1 MAFKMSGPSLYKGT
15 PLKQETSTYT
25 KSKAEGT
32 YTKKGRSHTP
42 GPVVGSVFDN
52 GNKTKS
58 SRKTGPAESPET
70 IKKNRANVTKTEN
83 EKGVFSKE
91 SSAASRKLSNS
102 TDYVK
107 RQGKTLDQVN

>member
-42 GPVVGSVFDN
+42 GPVVGSVFDD

-58 SRKTGPAESPET
+58 SRKIGPAESPET
-70 IKKNRANVTKTEN
+70 IEKNRANVTKTEN

-91 SSAASRKLSNS
+91 SSAASRKLSDS

-107 RQGKTLDQVN
+107 T